1 MKSSLKQKSGITL
14 IALVITIL
22 VLLIL
27 AGVTIATLTGESG
40 EKIKV
45 KVLATVRKGKVEK
58 IQASN
63 GETKD
68 YVEEGV
74 IFELDTNGEYTF
86 TAITDKG
93 KQKSTILDVNVSI
106 VESSISMHAKKQ
118 YKKETDEGWTT
129 VTENT
134 VSVESTSNI
143 AVLARY
149 YDDTNAYKLTT
160 YNVQNVDN
168 EKPVFV
174 SKDSNVDETTI
185 TVTANTEDTAS
196 EDATADIAGILRYE
210 YSKDGNTYQSSNT
223 FSNCTV
229 GEYTIYVK
237 AIDKAGN
244 EGIDTIA
251 VTISNTGPTIESVS
265 ISSKTSSSLTISALA
280 RDNEGDA
287 LTYKLYMAQVTGS
300 TPTYSLKT
308 SYCSS
313 AYTCNSG
320 SRSYCNNYSQ
330 CSGGT
335 SKQCFGR
342 MDVMEAYCPN
352 KDCEDYGLACSLGYA
367 NNNPG
372 GATCLL

>member
-14 IALVITIL
+14 IALVITIV

-106 VESSISMHAKKQ
+106 VESSISMHANP
-118 YKKETDEGWTT
+118 T
-129 VTENT
+129 
-134 VSVESTSNI
+134 
-143 AVLARY
+143 
-149 YDDTNAYKLTT
+149 
-160 YNVQNVDN
+160 
-168 EKPVFV
+168 
-174 SKDSNVDETTI
+174 
-185 TVTANTEDTAS
+185 TAS

-251 VTISNTGPTIESVS
+251 VRISNTGPTI
-265 ISSKTSSSLTISALA
+265 
-280 RDNEGDA
+280 
-287 LTYKLYMAQVTGS
+287 
-300 TPTYSLKT
+300 
-308 SYCSS
+308 
-313 AYTCNSG
+313 
-320 SRSYCNNYSQ
+320 
-330 CSGGT
+330 
-335 SKQCFGR
+335 
-342 MDVMEAYCPN
+342 
-352 KDCEDYGLACSLGYA
+352 
-367 NNNPG
+367 
-372 GATCLL
+372 

>member
-185 TVTANTEDTAS
+185 TVTANAEDTAS

-251 VTISNTGPTIESVS
+251 VTISNTGPKIESVS

-342 MDVMEAYCPN
+342 MDVMEDYCPN

>member
-14 IALVITIL
+14 IALVITIV

-106 VESSISMHAKKQ
+106 VESSISMHANP
-118 YKKETDEGWTT
+118 T
-129 VTENT
+129 
-134 VSVESTSNI
+134 
-143 AVLARY
+143 
-149 YDDTNAYKLTT
+149 
-160 YNVQNVDN
+160 
-168 EKPVFV
+168 
-174 SKDSNVDETTI
+174 
-185 TVTANTEDTAS
+185 TAS

-251 VTISNTGPTIESVS
+251 VTISNTGPKIESVS

-372 GATCLL
+372 RATCLL